1 MSVSRANLIT
11 QTQKKRELF
20 SDFLDSF
27 AASPVGGNLAK
38 VTNENA
44 VRQSI
49 KNLILTELGGIDI
62 NTGSRLA
69 GERLFQP
76 LIGSDVKRS
85 LFEPNNVLT
94 ETVIINT
101 IENTIKYYEPRA
113 EQVSVSI
120 LPTDDEHYLII
131 NVVFSVINNPSPIDL
146 TLNLRRVR

>member
-1 MSVSRANLIT
+1 MAVTRADTIT
-11 QTQKKRELF
+11 QTQKKKELY

-38 VTNENA
+38 VINENS

-49 KNLILTELGGIDI
+49 KNLILTNLGGIDI
-62 NTGSRLA
+62 NTNTRLA

-76 LIGSDVKRS
+76 LVGSDVNRS
-85 LFEPNNVLT
+85 LFEQNNILT
-94 ETVIINT
+94 ETMIINS
-101 IENTIKYYEPRA
+101 IESTIKYNEPRA
-113 EQVSVSI
+113 KDIAVSV

-131 NVVFSVINNPSPIDL
+131 NILFSIINNPVPIDL

>member
-1 MSVSRANLIT
+1 MAISRADVIT
-11 QTQKKRELF
+11 QTQKKKELF

-49 KNLILTELGGIDI
+49 KNLVLTQLGGIDI
-62 NTGSRLA
+62 NTESRLA

-76 LIGSDVKRS
+76 LVGSDVSRS
-85 LFEPNNVLT
+85 LFEPNNILT
-94 ETVIINT
+94 EQLIINT

-113 EQVSVSI
+113 KQVSVSI
-120 LPTDDEHYLII
+120 LPSDDEHYLII
-131 NVVFSVINNPSPIDL
+131 NIVFSVINNPTPIDL

>member
-11 QTQKKRELF
+11 QTQKKKELF

-27 AASPVGGNLAK
+27 AASPIGGNLAK
-38 VTNENA
+38 ITNENA

-76 LIGSDVKRS
+76 LIGSDVRRC
-85 LFEPNNVLT
+85 LFEPNNILT
-94 ETVIINT
+94 EAMIINT
-101 IENTIKYYEPRA
+101 IENTIKYYETRA
-113 EQVSVSI
+113 EQIGRAHV
-120 LPTDDEHYLII
+120 
-131 NVVFSVINNPSPIDL
+131 
-146 TLNLRRVR
+146 

>member
-1 MSVSRANLIT
+1 MANRADVIT

-27 AASPVGGNLAK
+27 AASPIGGNLAK

-49 KNLILTELGGIDI
+49 KNLILTNLGGIDI
-62 NTGSRLA
+62 NTNSRLA

-76 LIGSDVKRS
+76 LIGSDVNRT

-94 ETVIINT
+94 ESLLINS
-101 IENTIKYYEPRA
+101 IENTIKTYEPRA
-113 EQVSVSI
+113 EQISVKI
-120 LPTDDEHYLII
+120 LPSNDEHYLII
-131 NVVFSVINNPSPIDL
+131 NIVFSVINNPSPIDL